1 MILDHEIIGHGDDF
15 PTIGFVNK
23 FSLEFVKPLVADRQE
38 GRWQKA
44 KGRYKIRSRI
54 SAGGNYK
61 CSAQRLYPLPKLCG
75 ILIAE
80 KSYSKENFSG
90 LFMARK

>member
-38 GRWQKA
+38 GRWQEA
-44 KGRYKIRSRI
+44 EGRYKIRSRI
-54 SAGGNYK
+54 RAGGNQE
-61 CSAQRLYPLPKLCG
+61 CSAHRLNPLPKLSG
-75 ILIAE
+75 ILITE
-80 KSYSKENFSG
+80 KSYSKKNFSG
-90 LFMARK
+90 FSIAR